1 MNYDNSVIRRRDRLP
16 DVPRACLVITGEK
29 TYSGKSLLYGIR
41 KSGAAWK
48 SVSRD

>member
-29 TYSGKSLLYGIR
+29 NIFWKKPSLRHPKVWCCMEKCLP
-41 KSGAAWK
+41 
-48 SVSRD
+48 